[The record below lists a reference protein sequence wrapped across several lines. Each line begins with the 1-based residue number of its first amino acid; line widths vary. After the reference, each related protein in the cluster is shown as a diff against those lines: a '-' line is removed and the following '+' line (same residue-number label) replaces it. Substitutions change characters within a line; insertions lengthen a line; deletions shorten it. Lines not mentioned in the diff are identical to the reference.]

1 MILCGPMSAIGPAQ
15 AVRLLAELVELD
27 RQIRIKRQPLSLQQ
41 KQRRAQIAQDLHRF
55 ALAKQRASFAGAGE
69 QRKDPRANLR
79 LRVQLIGGPRPVELQ
94 SDSLAVGGMSLTL
107 SFAPRLG
114 DRLHLRLVPPAPDEP
129 FGVEGEVI
137 WFNAA
142 RQRVGVQFH
151 GLDEAERQLLERLVF
166 ADLVGSG
173 GA

>member
-1 MILCGPMSAIGPAQ
+1 MSAVGPAQ

-27 RQIRIKRQPLSLQQ
+27 RQIRHKRQPLTLQQ

-55 ALAKQRASFAGAGE
+55 ALARQREVWAGSGE
-69 QRKDPRANLR
+69 QRRDPRANVK
-79 LRVQLIGGPRPVELQ
+79 LRVQLIGGPRSIELQ

-114 DRLHLRLVPPAPDEP
+114 DRLHLRLVPPQPDEP
-129 FGVEGEVI
+129 FAVEGEVV

-151 GLDEAERQLLERLVF
+151 GLDELQRELLERLIF
-166 ADLVGSG
+166 ADLVGGGSG
-173 GA
+173 

>member
-1 MILCGPMSAIGPAQ
+1 MSAIGPAQ

-55 ALAKQRASFAGAGE
+55 ALARQRASYGGSGE
-69 QRKDPRANLR
+69 QRRDPRANVK
-79 LRVQLIGGPRPVELQ
+79 LRVQLIGGPRAVELQ

-107 SFAPRLG
+107 NYAPRLG
-114 DRLHLRLVPPAPDEP
+114 DRLHLRLVPPQPDDP
-129 FGVEGEVI
+129 FAVDGEVV

-142 RQRVGVQFH
+142 RQRVGVQFL
-151 GLDEAERQLLERLVF
+151 GLDEAQRHLLERLIF
-166 ADLVGSG
+166 ADLVGG
-173 GA
+173 GGTATGG

>member
-1 MILCGPMSAIGPAQ
+1 MSAIGPAQ

-27 RQIRIKRQPLSLQQ
+27 RLIRTKRQPLSLQQ

-55 ALAKQRASFAGAGE
+55 ALARQRVGWDGSGE
-69 QRKDPRANLR
+69 QRRDPRANLQ
-79 LRVQLIGGPRPVELQ
+79 LHVQLIGGPRPVELQ

-107 SFAPRLG
+107 NFAPRLG
-114 DRLHLRLVPPAPDEP
+114 DRLHLRLVPPPPDEP
-129 FGVEGEVI
+129 FAVDGEVV

-151 GLDEAERQLLERLVF
+151 SLDEAQREMLERLIF
-166 ADLVGSG
+166 ADLVGG
-173 GA
+173 GTPG

>member
-1 MILCGPMSAIGPAQ
+1 MLSSLRMSAIGPAQ

-27 RQIRIKRQPLSLQQ
+27 RQIRTKRQPLTLQQ
-41 KQRRAQIAQDLHRF
+41 KHRRAQIAQDLHRF
-55 ALAKQRASFAGAGE
+55 ALARQRADWKGAGE
-69 QRKDPRANLR
+69 QRRDPRANVR
-79 LRVQLIGGPRPVELQ
+79 LRVHLIGGPRPIELQ

-107 SFAPRLG
+107 NFAPRLG

-129 FGVEGEVI
+129 FAAEGEVV

-142 RQRVGVQFH
+142 RQRVGVQFI
-151 GLDEAERQLLERLVF
+151 GLDEAQRQLLERLIF
-166 ADLVGSG
+166 ADLVGG

>member
-1 MILCGPMSAIGPAQ
+1 MSVIGPAQ

-27 RQIRIKRQPLSLQQ
+27 RQIRIKRQPLTLQQ

-55 ALAKQRASFAGAGE
+55 ALARQRADWKGPGD
-69 QRKDPRANLR
+69 QRRDPRANVK
-79 LRVQLIGGPRPVELQ
+79 LRVQMIGGPRPVELQ

-107 SFAPRLG
+107 TFAPRLG
-114 DRLHLRLVPPAPDEP
+114 DRLHLKLTPPPPDEA
-129 FGVEGEVI
+129 FNVDGEVV

-142 RQRVGVQFH
+142 RQRVGVQFI
-151 GLDEAERQLLERLVF
+151 GIDEAQRQLLERLIF

-173 GA
+173 GSGA

>member
-1 MILCGPMSAIGPAQ
+1 MSAIGPAQ

-27 RQIRIKRQPLSLQQ
+27 RQIRFKRQPLTLQQ

-55 ALAKQRASFAGAGE
+55 ALARQRSNWGGEGE
-69 QRKDPRANLR
+69 QRRDPRANLR
-79 LRVQLIGGPRPVELQ
+79 LRVQLVGGPRPIELQ

-107 SFAPRLG
+107 TFAPRLG
-114 DRLHLRLVPPAPDEP
+114 DRLHLQLVPPPPDEP
-129 FGVEGEVI
+129 LPVEGEVI

-151 GLDEAERQLLERLVF
+151 GLDEAGRELLERLIF
-166 ADLVGSG
+166 ADLVGGG
-173 GA
+173 GAR

>member
-1 MILCGPMSAIGPAQ
+1 MSVIGTAQ

-27 RQIRIKRQPLSLQQ
+27 RQIRSKRMPLTLQQ

-55 ALAKQRASFAGAGE
+55 ALTRQRADWGGPGQ
-69 QRKDPRANLR
+69 QRRDPRANLK
-79 LRVQLIGGPRPVELQ
+79 LRVQMVGGPRPIELQ

-114 DRLHLRLVPPAPDEP
+114 DRLHLRLVPPPPDDP
-129 FGVEGEVI
+129 IPVEGEVI

-151 GLDEAERQLLERLVF
+151 GLDEAQRQLLERLIY
-166 ADLVGSG
+166 ADLVGG
-173 GA
+173 GGG